1 MLCAMRGPAVSP
13 LLLVASL
20 LSSAAAAGP
29 APVAA
34 RTARARLTGVVRDA
48 TGAPIAGATLSLAT
62 AQGASLTSARSDARG
77 RFVLEAVPGGS
88 YVLRVSATGFVPRRL
103 AVRLDASAPGP
114 LEVSLLPESFRDEVT
129 VTATPGSV
137 ETLGR
142 TAQRVNV
149 VDEERIALRAKSV
162 LAQAVADEEG
172 LQLQRTSPTV
182 AGVFVR
188 GLTGAKV
195 NVYIDGVRYTT
206 SAQRGGISTFFDLV
220 EPSAL
225 EAIEV
230 VRGPSSAEF
239 GSDALGGSVQL
250 LTRAPAL
257 GPGPGRFSGAWAA
270 SGGSADASF
279 GSALDAAWAGPRLGL
294 SATLAARRV
303 NRLRPGGGVDSRNA
317 VTRFLGLSS
326 DAVIDGRLPDTA
338 FTQYGGRLRASW
350 ALGPATHLSAG
361 YLRGQQDGGRRY
373 DQLLGGDGNL
383 VADLRNLMADLGFLR
398 LEKLRAGWL
407 DRVSVTYSFTAQR
420 EERVNQGGSGN
431 PRASVNHEPE
441 RTTVHGAQARL
452 QRRLGRHELTFGGD
466 WYLERLAAV
475 SFAYSPVS
483 GAIAARRGRV
493 PDGARYRHGGAFLQD
508 AFEAVPGRLRL
519 TGALRWSA
527 AGYEARAADSPLVNG
542 QPLWPDDSYHAR
554 SLTFR
559 AGAVWFLANRLALS
573 SSLSRGFRAPDVT
586 DLGTFGLTGSGYEVS
601 AREVAGLG
609 ATVGSTADATAVS
622 TGDPV
627 RVLDAETSLSYELG
641 LRWRTP
647 RLRADLTV
655 FQTDVDRNVAKQA
668 LILPAGA
675 VGASLG
681 GERVVRQLESG
692 VVYVAASTSPV
703 LARVN
708 FDVARLRGLEASL
721 EARLLSALTLGVVAS
736 AVHARDRRS
745 GRPPNIEGGTPAPEA
760 WLRLRLAPSAGKRF
774 WVEPYLHAAA
784 RQERLSSLDL
794 EDRRTGAMRSRS
806 SIASFFANGA
816 RARGLVGPG
825 PDGIAGD
832 ADDVLLATGETLA
845 QVQERVLGPGLAA
858 APLFPALPGYV
869 VFGLRGALRVA
880 GRHQLLFELE
890 NLGDRSYRGVSWGLD
905 APGRGV
911 FLRYELRF

>member
-1 MLCAMRGPAVSP
+1 MRGPAVSP

-20 LSSAAAAGP
+20 LSSAVAAGP
-29 APVAA
+29 APEAA
-34 RTARARLTGVVRDA
+34 RAARAGLTGVVRDA

-77 RFVLEAVPGGS
+77 SFVLEAVPGGS
-88 YVLRVSATGFVPRRL
+88 YLLRVAATGFVPRRL

-114 LEVSLLPESFRDEVT
+114 LEVPLLPESFRDEVT

-137 ETLGR
+137 ETLDR

-195 NVYIDGVRYTT
+195 NVYLDGVRYTT

-257 GPGPGRFSGAWAA
+257 GPGGRFSGAWAA

-383 VADLRNLMADLGFLR
+383 IADLRNLMSDLGFLR

-407 DRVSVTYSFTAQR
+407 DRASVTYSFTAQR

-452 QRRLGRHELTFGGD
+452 QRRLGRHELSLGGD
-466 WYLERLAAV
+466 WYLERLAAA

-519 TGALRWSA
+519 TGAMRWSA
-527 AGYEARAADSPLVNG
+527 AAYEARAADSPLVNG
-542 QPLWPDDSYHAR
+542 QPLWPDDSYDTR

-573 SSLSRGFRAPDVT
+573 GNLSRGFRAPDVT

-601 AREVAGLG
+601 AREVAGLE
-609 ATVGSTADATAVS
+609 ATVGSTADATAVG
-622 TGDPV
+622 TGEPV
-627 RVLDAETSLSYELG
+627 RVLDAETSLSCELG
-641 LRWRTP
+641 LRWRTS

-675 VGASLG
+675 VGKSLAA
-681 GERVVRQLESG
+681 EPVVRQLESG
-692 VVYVAASTSPV
+692 VVYVAASPSPV

-708 FDVARLRGLEASL
+708 YGAARLRGLEASV
-721 EARLLSALTLGVVAS
+721 EAQLLPVLSLGAVLSAVRAEDG
-736 AVHARDRRS
+736 RS

-760 WLRLRLAPSAGKRF
+760 WLRLRLAPCAGKRF

-784 RQERLSSLDL
+784 RQARLSSLDL
-794 EDRRTGAMRSRS
+794 EDRRTGATRSRS

-816 RARGLVGPG
+816 RARGLVGAG
-825 PDGIAGD
+825 ADGIAGD

-869 VFGLRGALRVA
+869 VFGLRGALRFA
-880 GRHQLLFELE
+880 GRHELLFELE